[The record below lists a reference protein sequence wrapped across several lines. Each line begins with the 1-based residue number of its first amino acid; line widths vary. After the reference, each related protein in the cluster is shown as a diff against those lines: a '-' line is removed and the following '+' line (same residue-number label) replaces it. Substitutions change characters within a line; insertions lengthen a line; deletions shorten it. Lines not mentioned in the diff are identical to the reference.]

1 MDLWI
6 LNFTLCIK
14 NSIIIDN
21 NYQLKMK
28 EWVTMN
34 ERYRTF
40 ILLAQYKSFTETAK
54 QMFCSQPTVS
64 QHIQQLESELGC
76 QLISRKKRQI
86 ELTTQGEMVL
96 AYAQK
101 MQEMDQQLRI
111 AVKQTQQENI
121 KLYISHYI
129 ADSFFDELFDKNNST
144 YKQYP
149 YEINSYCY
157 EDLKSSLVE
166 NHAKFAVMPIYDADK
181 IVHESFDID
190 ILFEEELVLVM
201 TNDHPLASRQII
213 YTRDLK
219 NLSMLLSQSSYL
231 NQHIKQAL
239 HQKAVPVYYIQMTNF
254 EIIKKAVQQGMGVSF
269 LPYKSI
275 EDSLDK
281 LTFKYVKGLSIKR
294 KNGIVFNRNQ
304 ILNEQEQAF
313 CERIKK
319 KLKIES
325 IR

>member
-1 MDLWI
+1 
-6 LNFTLCIK
+6 
-14 NSIIIDN
+14 
-21 NYQLKMK
+21 
-28 EWVTMN
+28 MN

-54 QMFCSQPTVS
+54 HMFCSQPTVS
-64 QHIQQLESELGC
+64 QHIQQLENELGC

-86 ELTTQGEMVL
+86 KLTTQGEIVL

-101 MQEMDQQLRI
+101 MQEMDQQLRM

-129 ADSFFDELFDKNNST
+129 ADSFFNELFDKNNST
-144 YKQYP
+144 LKQYP
-149 YEINSYCY
+149 YEINSFGY
-157 EDLKSSLVE
+157 EDLKSSLVK
-166 NHAKFAVMPIYDADK
+166 NHAKFAVMPIYDADT
-181 IVHESFDID
+181 IVQESFDID

-275 EDSLDK
+275 EDSLEK
-281 LTFKYVKGLSIKR
+281 ITFKYVKGLCIKR
-294 KNGIVFNRNQ
+294 KNGIVFNRNH

-313 CERIKK
+313 CERIKD
-319 KLKIES
+319 KLKVES
-325 IR
+325 VR